1 MLSSMT
7 AFTTQ
12 SSNAH
17 SYSWTWDLRGV
28 NAKGLDVRLRL
39 PDWIEGLEQAVRGQ
53 ISKAVARGNV
63 TLGLRI
69 VRDDQ
74 DGALTINT
82 DQLDRVLA
90 TLQSLEARAAEVGVP
105 VAPVT
110 SLELMNTRGVMDVM
124 QITQETEP
132 LKEAL
137 ISDLSV
143 LLEDFVAMRQ
153 AEGKAL
159 ESVLTGQIDRI
170 EQLTKDTAKVA
181 DARRPQVAA
190 TLRTNLA
197 RVMENIDGV
206 DKDRLAQELAML
218 AVKADVTEEIDRLAA
233 HVKAARD
240 LMAQGSPI
248 GRKLDFLM
256 QEFNREANT
265 LCSKSQDNAL
275 TAIGLDLKATID
287 QMREQVQN
295 VE

>member
-7 AFTTQ
+7 AFTTL
-12 SSNAH
+12 SANAH

-39 PDWIEGLEQAVRGQ
+39 PDWIEGLEQVVRGQ
-53 ISKAVARGNV
+53 ISQSVARGNV

-74 DGALTINT
+74 DGALTVNT

-90 TLQSLEARAAEVGVP
+90 TLQSLEARAAQMGVP

-132 LKEAL
+132 LKETL
-137 ISDLSV
+137 ISDLGA

-159 ESVLTGQIDRI
+159 EAVLTGQIDKI
-170 EQLTKDTAKVA
+170 EQLTKDTAEVA
-181 DARRPQVAA
+181 DARRPQVAK

-197 RVMENIDGV
+197 RVMENSDGV

-240 LMAQGSPI
+240 LLAQGSPI

-265 LCSKSQDNAL
+265 LCSKSQDTAL